1 MQIGARGLRGAARFR
16 KAPAS
21 VPAPPEP
28 ARPHWCER
36 HFHHKPLHCM
46 SMLRP
51 AWDPRTAAPGLA
63 AGVGGCPG
71 LAWGRVK
78 GVGKRVS
85 YLCKGQRQLRE
96 TKRHPGCC
104 HFRRWWWWWSPP
116 SGPQAPTDPKSACP
130 TRDPSFPL
138 LVKLSPPGGRTTVH
152 SCLLQAGILLLPNL
166 SGGSLEAQP
175 LARPALLAFSHPEDF
190 CAKFTRLEEKTERP
204 RLSKSPP
211 SLHPSEKR
219 MKKVSEN
226 HRAREGES
234 GCRTSEFGVGFAPLN
249 HKV

>member
-1 MQIGARGLRGAARFR
+1 MQIGARGLRGAERFR

-36 HFHHKPLHCM
+36 HFHHKLLHCM

-96 TKRHPGCC
+96 TKKHPGCC
-104 HFRRWWWWWSPP
+104 HFRRWWWWSPP
-116 SGPQAPTDPKSACP
+116 SGPLESSRPNLEDLAPTDPKSACP
-130 TRDPSFPL
+130 IRDPSFPL
-138 LVKLSPPGGRTTVH
+138 LIKLSPPVPAGLGRGR
-152 SCLLQAGILLLPNL
+152 AGPCGLGAPPHPSGQEAHPRLLLWGCL
-166 SGGSLEAQP
+166 GGVEL
-175 LARPALLAFSHPEDF
+175 ALLHSVLQGQICQLPQMFLDF
-190 CAKFTRLEEKTERP
+190 LLLR
-204 RLSKSPP
+204 SS
-211 SLHPSEKR
+211 SQ
-219 MKKVSEN
+219 
-226 HRAREGES
+226 
-234 GCRTSEFGVGFAPLN
+234 
-249 HKV
+249 